1 MRLPILTPPPP
12 SPPQATAGAA
22 RPLLREV
29 LPSQG
34 AVYVERT
41 LSEVL
46 CKPKILPIKSVALE
60 KVEQIERESAQQARA
75 KRVGTSRG

>member
-1 MRLPILTPPPP
+1 
-12 SPPQATAGAA
+12 
-22 RPLLREV
+22 V

-34 AVYVERT
+34 AVFVERT

-60 KVEQIERESAQQARA
+60 KVEAIEKEGALQAVKARA
-75 KRVGTSRG
+75 GTAARG